1 MTDAAEGRDPALER
15 YRDYLRLLARLQL
28 SPRLRAKLDP
38 SDMVQEALL
47 KAHQALPGFRWHG
60 EAELVAWLRRI
71 LANTLADTVRR
82 YTAGARDVGLE
93 RSLEANVEQSS
104 ARLEAL
110 LAAEQTSPSERAI
123 REEQLLRLAEG
134 LARLPEDQRRAV
146 ELKHLQGESLEGL
159 SRELGRSVTAV
170 AGLLRRGLDR
180 LREWLAQ
187 EE

>member
-1 MTDAAEGRDPALER
+1 MSAEAEGQAPVLGR

-38 SDMVQEALL
+38 SDVVQEALL
-47 KAHQALPGFRWHG
+47 KAHQALSEFRWRS

-71 LANTLADTVRR
+71 LPNTLTDAVRR
-82 YTAGARDVGLE
+82 FAAGARDVDLE
-93 RSLEANVEQSS
+93 RSLEAGVERSS

-110 LAAEQTSPSERAI
+110 LADERSSPSAQAV

-146 ELKHLQGESLEGL
+146 ERKHLQGESLEAIAL
-159 SRELGRSVTAV
+159 EMGRGVTAV
-170 AGLLRRGLDR
+170 AGLLRRGLDK
-180 LREWLAQ
+180 LREWLA
-187 EE
+187 EGE